1 MRKCHRTKKFLIQ
14 PDRNE
19 DGSISPLLI
28 GLAAISLAVL
38 LTVTSA
44 LSLYVQQRR
53 LTTQAESIAL
63 AEVNNSSSSL
73 LTAAGTERKISVTD
87 GETVEVRLCAAW
99 QSPVPLGAWLN
110 KAVRPTLVC
119 GSAKARLAN

>member
-1 MRKCHRTKKFLIQ
+1 MRKYLRTKKLLNQ
-14 PDRNE
+14 TYRND
-19 DGSISPLLI
+19 DGSTSPLLI
-28 GLAAISLAVL
+28 GLTAISLAVL

-53 LTTQAESIAL
+53 LTTQAESVAL
-63 AEVNNSSSSL
+63 AEVNNSPSGWKI
-73 LTAAGTERKISVTD
+73 APETERKITVTD
-87 GETVEVRLCAAW
+87 GETVEVRMCAPW

-119 GSAKARLAN
+119 GAAKARLAN